1 MELYD
6 ILVSDDEVVLI
17 ALKSISNKEEAIY
30 QIKNHILKQK
40 FSGTLILDY
49 LIFCSSL
56 DSIDR
61 FIGFKVNEGIIKF
74 NDKYIFSDRYKKLK
88 EISDRYFSLIP
99 YNVIKFSFLK
109 ESEKN
114 KLTDKHK

>member
-6 ILVSDDEVVLI
+6 ILVNDEEVVLI
-17 ALKSISNKEEAIY
+17 ALKSISNKDTAIY
-30 QIKNHILKQK
+30 QIKKYILKQK

-61 FIGFKVNEGIIKF
+61 FIGFKVCEGIIKF
-74 NDKYIFSDRYKKLK
+74 NEKYIFSDRYIKLK
-88 EISDRYFSLIP
+88 EIADRYFSLIS
-99 YNVIKFSFLK
+99 YNVIKFSLLK
-109 ESEKN
+109 ESEKD
-114 KLTDKHK
+114 KLMYKHK